1 MFSVFCEENLSPKV
15 RQNLK
20 LHWDF
25 CGVFLFQ
32 KGSIAKETN
41 NILLD

>member
-1 MFSVFCEENLSPKV
+1 MFSVFCEENLSPEV

-25 CGVFLFQ
+25 CGDFSLPEGLYSQ
-32 KGSIAKETN
+32 GN
-41 NILLD
+41 Q